1 MGQFRRRQFLI
12 AAGAFIAAPRA
23 AKAQQAGKLYRI
35 GYLGN
40 TASTP
45 ETLALRD
52 AFRQGLRERAWV
64 EGQNIV
70 IEYRWAEGKLERL
83 PELAAELVRL
93 KVDLIFA
100 NSSVFVEPARRATQ
114 TIPIVFAL
122 HADPVGSGHVA
133 SLGRPGG
140 NITGL
145 SLMQSEFTVKGL
157 ELLKEVVPLATR
169 IAVLWNPAT
178 PSHGPGL
185 KAIEAATPALG
196 VRVQPLA
203 VRAPEDFEG
212 AFAAMARERAEALL
226 VIAASIF
233 FTAQRQLGELAM
245 KQRLPTMFGA
255 RGHAELGGL
264 LSYSANYPD
273 LMRRSAAYVD
283 KILKGAKPG
292 DLPVEQSTKFELV
305 VNLKTAKSLG
315 ITIPPSVM
323 LRADEVIQ

>member
-1 MGQFRRRQFLI
+1 MSQGQRRKFLL
-12 AAGAFIAAPRA
+12 AAGALLAAPRA
-23 AKAQQAGKLYRI
+23 AEAQQAGKVYRI

-45 ETLALRD
+45 ETLALRE

-64 EGQNIV
+64 EGQNIF
-70 IEYRWAEGKLERL
+70 IEYRWAEGKFERL

-100 NSSVFVEPARRATQ
+100 TSSIFVEPARRATQ

-145 SLMQSEFTVKGL
+145 SLMQTEFTVKGL
-157 ELLKEVVPLATR
+157 ELLKEVVPQATR

-178 PSHGPGL
+178 PSHGPAL
-185 KAIEAATPALG
+185 KAIEAAAPALG
-196 VRVQPLA
+196 VRVQSLA

-212 AFAAMARERAEALL
+212 AFAVMARERAEALL

-233 FTAQRQLGELAM
+233 FVAQRQLGDLAM

-255 RGHAELGGL
+255 RGHAEVGGL
-264 LSYSANYPD
+264 LSYAPNYPD

-292 DLPVEQSTKFELV
+292 DLPVEQPTKFELV

-315 ITIPPSVM
+315 ITIPQSVM

>member
-1 MGQFRRRQFLI
+1 M
-12 AAGAFIAAPRA
+12 
-23 AKAQQAGKLYRI
+23 
-35 GYLGN
+35 
-40 TASTP
+40 
-45 ETLALRD
+45 
-52 AFRQGLRERAWV
+52 
-64 EGQNIV
+64 
-70 IEYRWAEGKLERL
+70 
-83 PELAAELVRL
+83 
-93 KVDLIFA
+93 
-100 NSSVFVEPARRATQ
+100 
-114 TIPIVFAL
+114 FAL

-157 ELLKEVVPLATR
+157 ELLKEVVPQATR

-185 KAIEAATPALG
+185 KAIEVAAPALG
-196 VRVQPLA
+196 VRVQSLA

-226 VIAASIF
+226 VIASSIF
-233 FTAQRQLGELAM
+233 FYAQRQLGDLAM

-255 RGHAELGGL
+255 RGHAEVGGL

-292 DLPVEQSTKFELV
+292 DLSVEQSSKFELV

-315 ITIPPSVM
+315 ITIPQSVM
-323 LRADEVIQ
+323 LRADELIQ